1 MWRRSQVVGA
11 RRHRSPDRVR
21 GWAVGAV
28 TCGVHVAADQLQV
41 EDWPPGASPYLRQRA
56 CPGPLHV
63 YVLPLDV
70 PVAPC
75 GEQNAPGVTDLLAG
89 FRTDA
94 DGRRV
99 VDAVRL
105 AAVTVF
111 VRVLVFVWVTVMVL
125 VTTSVTVVVCVTVGV
140 NSTGAEAGT
149 SPPLHDANTTTP
161 STNDPT
167 LAHTV
172 DFRT

>member
-1 MWRRSQVVGA
+1 MQRIRCKMKTG
-11 RRHRSPDRVR
+11 H
-21 GWAVGAV
+21 
-28 TCGVHVAADQLQV
+28 H
-41 EDWPPGASPYLRQRA
+41 GASDHLLQRA

-89 FRTDA
+89 FRAVA
-94 DGRRV
+94 DVRRV

-105 AAVTVF
+105 AAVTVLVRVF
-111 VRVLVFVWVTVMVL
+111 VRVTVAVTV
-125 VTTSVTVVVCVTVGV
+125 SVTVSVGV

-149 SPPLHDANTTTP
+149 SPPLHAANITMP
-161 STNDPT
+161 STNDPM

-172 DFRT
+172 CLRTLVRCISWGIGGGQFC

>member
-1 MWRRSQVVGA
+1 MKTG
-11 RRHRSPDRVR
+11 H
-21 GWAVGAV
+21 
-28 TCGVHVAADQLQV
+28 H
-41 EDWPPGASPYLRQRA
+41 GASDHLLQRA

-89 FRTDA
+89 FLA
-94 DGRRV
+94 VAAVRRV

-105 AAVTVF
+105 AAAAVTVLVRVF
-111 VRVLVFVWVTVMVL
+111 VRVTVLVVVTV
-125 VTTSVTVVVCVTVGV
+125 SVTVSVGV
-140 NSTGAEAGT
+140 KGTGAEAGT
-149 SPPLHDANTTTP
+149 SPPLHAANITMP
-161 STNDPT
+161 STNDPM

-172 DFRT
+172 CLRTLVRCISGGIGGGQFC